1 MLNIKKFT
9 CNMLQENCYV
19 VSDETKEC
27 MIVDC
32 GAFYP
37 EEQQAIVDYIRTNNL
52 KPMHLVA
59 THGHFD
65 HNFGNDTIY
74 KEFGLK
80 PEIHRKDERL
90 LQTIGDQAMTI
101 VGANI
106 DAEMPAAGRLL
117 SENDTIE
124 FGSHKFVVIE
134 TPGHSPGGVFYY
146 CKEENVAFSGD
157 TLFKGSIG
165 RTDFVGGSMFMLIQS
180 LRMISQMPDE
190 VKLLPGHGPETSIG
204 EEVAHNPY
212 IDR

>member
-1 MLNIKKFT
+1 
-9 CNMLQENCYV
+9 MLQENCYV

-37 EEQQAIVDYIRTNNL
+37 EERQAIVDNIRTNNL

>member
-1 MLNIKKFT
+1 
-9 CNMLQENCYV
+9 MLQENCYV

-37 EEQQAIVDYIRTNNL
+37 EERQAIVDYIRTNGL

-165 RTDFVGGSMFMLIQS
+165 RTDFMGGSMFMLIQS

>member
-1 MLNIKKFT
+1 
-9 CNMLQENCYV
+9 MLQENCYV

-37 EEQQAIVDYIRTNNL
+37 EERQVIVDYIRTNNL

>member
-37 EEQQAIVDYIRTNNL
+37 EERQAVVDYISTNNL

-180 LRMISQMPDE
+180 LRMISQLPDE

>member
-37 EEQQAIVDYIRTNNL
+37 EERQSIVDYIRTNNL

-165 RTDFVGGSMFMLIQS
+165 RTDFMGGSMFMLIQS

>member
-1 MLNIKKFT
+1 
-9 CNMLQENCYV
+9 MLQENCYV

-37 EEQQAIVDYIRTNNL
+37 EERQTIVDYIRTNNL

-146 CKEENVAFSGD
+146 CKEENMAFSGD

>member
-37 EEQQAIVDYIRTNNL
+37 EERQAIVDYIRTNNL
-52 KPMHLVA
+52 KLMHLVA

>member
-1 MLNIKKFT
+1 MLTIKKFT
-9 CNMLQENCYV
+9 CNMLQANCYV

-37 EEQQAIVDYIRTNNL
+37 EERQAIVDYIRTNNL

>member
-1 MLNIKKFT
+1 MLNIKRFT

-37 EEQQAIVDYIRTNNL
+37 EERQAIVDYIRTNNL

-74 KEFGLK
+74 KEFGMK

-165 RTDFVGGSMFMLIQS
+165 RTDFMGGSMFMLIQS

>member
-37 EEQQAIVDYIRTNNL
+37 EERQAIVDYIRTNDL
-52 KPMHLVA
+52 TPMHLVA

-165 RTDFVGGSMFMLIQS
+165 RTDFMGGSMFMLIQS

>member
-1 MLNIKKFT
+1 
-9 CNMLQENCYV
+9 MLQENCYV

-37 EEQQAIVDYIRTNNL
+37 EERQAIVDYIRINNL

-190 VKLLPGHGPETSIG
+190 VKLLPGHGQETSIG

>member
-37 EEQQAIVDYIRTNNL
+37 EERQAVVDHIRTNNL

>member
-1 MLNIKKFT
+1 
-9 CNMLQENCYV
+9 MLQENCYV

-27 MIVDC
+27 VIVDC

-37 EEQQAIVDYIRTNNL
+37 EGRQAVVDYIRTNNL

>member
-37 EEQQAIVDYIRTNNL
+37 EERQAIVDYIRANNL

>member
-1 MLNIKKFT
+1 
-9 CNMLQENCYV
+9 MLQENCYV

-37 EEQQAIVDYIRTNNL
+37 EEQQAIVGYIRTNNL

-106 DAEMPAAGRLL
+106 DAVMPAAGRLL

-212 IDR
+212 IDRKYL

>member
-1 MLNIKKFT
+1 
-9 CNMLQENCYV
+9 MLQENCYV

-37 EEQQAIVDYIRTNNL
+37 EERQAIVDYIRANNL

-165 RTDFVGGSMFMLIQS
+165 RTDFMGGSMFMLIQS

>member
-1 MLNIKKFT
+1 
-9 CNMLQENCYV
+9 MLQENCYV

-37 EEQQAIVDYIRTNNL
+37 EERQAIVDYIRTNNL

-90 LQTIGDQAMTI
+90 LQTISDQAMTI

-124 FGSHKFVVIE
+124 VGSHKFVVIE

-165 RTDFVGGSMFMLIQS
+165 RTDFVAARCLC
-180 LRMISQMPDE
+180 
-190 VKLLPGHGPETSIG
+190 
-204 EEVAHNPY
+204 
-212 IDR
+212 

>member
-1 MLNIKKFT
+1 
-9 CNMLQENCYV
+9 MLQENCYI
-19 VSDETKEC
+19 VSDETKDC

-37 EEQQAIVDYIRTNNL
+37 EERQAITDYIKSENL
-52 KPMHLVA
+52 KPKHLVA

-80 PEIHRKDERL
+80 PEVHHGDENLITNIRKQSL
-90 LQTIGDQAMTI
+90 AV
-101 VGANI
+101 VGVDFTNT
-106 DAEMPAAGRLL
+106 MPPIGRLL

-124 FGSHKFVVIE
+124 FGNHTFVVME

-165 RTDFVGGSMFMLIQS
+165 RTDFMGGSMFMLIQS
-180 LRMISQMPDE
+180 LRMVSQMPDD
-190 VKLLPGHGPETSIG
+190 VRLLPGHGPETTIG
-204 EEVAHNPY
+204 YEVAHNPY

>member
-1 MLNIKKFT
+1 
-9 CNMLQENCYV
+9 MLQENCYV

-37 EEQQAIVDYIRTNNL
+37 EERQTIVDYIRTNDL

-165 RTDFVGGSMFMLIQS
+165 RTDFMGGSMFMLIQS

>member
-1 MLNIKKFT
+1 
-9 CNMLQENCYV
+9 MLQENCYV

-37 EEQQAIVDYIRTNNL
+37 EERQAIVDYIRTNNL

-117 SENDTIE
+117 S
-124 FGSHKFVVIE
+124 
-134 TPGHSPGGVFYY
+134 
-146 CKEENVAFSGD
+146 
-157 TLFKGSIG
+157 
-165 RTDFVGGSMFMLIQS
+165 
-180 LRMISQMPDE
+180 
-190 VKLLPGHGPETSIG
+190 
-204 EEVAHNPY
+204 
-212 IDR
+212 

>member
-37 EEQQAIVDYIRTNNL
+37 EERQAIVDCIRTNDL

-165 RTDFVGGSMFMLIQS
+165 RTDFMGGSMFMLIQS

>member
-1 MLNIKKFT
+1 
-9 CNMLQENCYV
+9 MLQENCYV

-37 EEQQAIVDYIRTNNL
+37 EERQAIVDYIRANNL

>member
-1 MLNIKKFT
+1 
-9 CNMLQENCYV
+9 MLQENCYV

-37 EEQQAIVDYIRTNNL
+37 EERQSIVGYIRTNNL

-106 DAEMPAAGRLL
+106 DAVMPAAGRLL

>member
-37 EEQQAIVDYIRTNNL
+37 EERQDIVDYIRTNDL

-165 RTDFVGGSMFMLIQS
+165 RTDFMGGSMFMLIQS